1 MLGKRQANSIFVE
14 REGGIGKTR
23 IGKRKRKYLED
34 RKDNS
39 KMVVE
44 ADCIRNNLER
54 SVNR

>member
-23 IGKRKRKYLED
+23 IGKKRKYLED